1 MPPFP
6 AFTPNPRIDLRGPD
20 ATIGGPIEPDDPFP
34 LSLFRNSNEPMAV
47 SSGVD
52 LRVTRN
58 LDLLVALKQVVGDF
72 AKREEQL
79 TRGLLAKR
87 GAANRK
93 HRDGMDKVESRLA
106 VQLAETETH
115 FKSEEDRVNEIFA
128 NRRGRIEQLGA
139 VGLRTLPRRAE
150 AAKGRWMGE
159 LQMRRFHA
167 ERNRDAG
174 TKAAGATAAE
184 FSAQLAAQQGSL
196 AKLEQHARKFFRG
209 YGSLIK
215 MLHGTSAPAEAG
227 GADPAEIIH
236 ALSGKIAQADAQLAG
251 FRKLAL
257 PRCFSEIPPIA
268 LVLIVVVAG
277 GVLAL
282 VLGGGSG
289 ALGVAG
295 AVVVALIAVIFGIHH
310 AGFAQAKMPAGGVA
324 LTIAEA
330 RNLHAQCEAAAQR
343 AHADDQQR
351 VAEEYERA
359 SDAIQK
365 QWERADDIESEFE
378 AKGRAR
384 FALNVPR
391 ALQRNRNM
399 LVPRLNRIERE
410 RAERL
415 AQFQADAGAR
425 TQTIAATYASES
437 AELTATEEA
446 EWGALQSEWT
456 REITTLYSA
465 IDEMNAATAADFP
478 EWSPALVESWRP
490 PVHFVSATKFASLN
504 LSLVQ
509 RHDANPKDIA
519 RLALPGS
526 PRVSIPLA
534 LTFPD
539 RASLLFET
547 SESGGTA
554 VIGAL
559 ENVILRLLATTPP
572 GKLAFT
578 IIDPVGLGQNF
589 AGLMHLGDYE
599 ESLINRRIWTQRD
612 QIEERLGELSEHIE
626 KVIQMYLRNEYTTI
640 TEYNEQAGSIAE
652 KYHFLV
658 VADFPANFSE
668 TAVKRLQSIALS
680 GPRCGIFTL
689 IHWDQRHQ
697 MPDGFVA
704 DELRKN
710 SVCIRREGEQFVL
723 HKKQLEAGGTLVLDP
738 PPEPG
743 LAVELVHKIGKASI
757 DSNRV
762 EVPFAQ
768 ITPPKEER
776 WTLDTTTELRIP
788 IGRTGAT
795 KHQYLAIGKGTR
807 QHALFA
813 GKTGSGKSTLFH
825 VIITNLALACSP
837 EQVEFYLIDFKKGVE
852 FKCYATKRLPHA
864 RVVAIESDREFALS
878 VLQRVDA
885 ELKRRGD
892 MFRALG
898 VQDIA
903 GYKRAGGTEP
913 MPRSLLLIDEFQE
926 FFVEDDSVAQSAS
939 LLFDRIVRQGRAF
952 GIHVLLGS
960 QTLGGAYSL
969 ARATLGQMVIRV
981 ALQCS
986 EADAYLIMDD
996 SNPAPRLLTRPGEG
1010 IYNDAAGAIEGN
1022 SPFQVVWLP
1031 DDERDAWLDEVRALA
1046 EQHHIAP
1053 SSPIVFEGNAPA
1065 DIRENAPLESALRH
1079 PPSAIPT
1086 APRAWL
1092 GAPNSIKGPTE
1103 AVFQRQSGNHLL
1115 IVGQRED
1122 AALTMLGLALLALA
1136 AQHPRSTAR
1145 FIFLLN
1151 AAPGTSDSDFI
1162 EKIIAASGHE
1172 ITLARAHDIPAIMNE
1187 IAADQKAR
1195 STGTEPAL
1203 FLFIHGLHKFKKLRH
1218 EDDFSF
1224 SSSSEGEGNPGA
1236 QLTDIITE
1244 GSALGVHI
1252 LTSIDTLNNVNRA
1265 MSRKA
1270 LSEFEM
1276 RVVFQMSANDSA
1288 SLIDN
1293 PKASALGLHRAI
1305 FYNEH
1310 EGSLE
1315 TFRPYAMPD
1324 AEWFSRKV

>member
-1 MPPFP
+1 MS
-6 AFTPNPRIDLRGPD
+6 R
-20 ATIGGPIEPDDPFP
+20 
-34 LSLFRNSNEPMAV
+34 
-47 SSGVD
+47 GVD
-52 LRVTRN
+52 LRVTRS
-58 LDLLVALKQVVGDF
+58 LDLLVALKQAVADF
-72 AKREEQL
+72 GKREETL
-79 TRGLLAKR
+79 TRELLSKR

-93 HRDGMDKVESRLA
+93 QRDGVEKADARLA
-106 VQLAETETH
+106 TQM
-115 FKSEEDRVNEIFA
+115 EEARARFADEEMRVNAFHA
-128 NRRGRIEQLGA
+128 ARQARIAQLGV
-139 VGLRTLPRRAE
+139 VGFRSLPKRAE
-150 AAKGRWMGE
+150 AEKGRWMGE

-167 ERNRDAG
+167 ERNRDSG
-174 TKAAGATAAE
+174 LKAADSDAADFAARLSEQQASLGTLEKHAHKFFGGYGALTKILRAAQPGADAVPDDLVE
-184 FSAQLAAQQGSL
+184 MFGALRAKLTSADEQLAQ
-196 AKLEQHARKFFRG
+196 
-209 YGSLIK
+209 
-215 MLHGTSAPAEAG
+215 
-227 GADPAEIIH
+227 
-236 ALSGKIAQADAQLAG
+236 

-257 PRCFSEIPPIA
+257 PRCFSDVPLIA
-268 LVLIVVVAG
+268 VFLLIVVAG
-277 GVLAL
+277 GVLAIF
-282 VLGGGSG
+282 LGGKGN
-289 ALGVAG
+289 ALP
-295 AVVVALIAVIFGIHH
+295 I
-310 AGFAQAKMPAGGVA
+310 AGGVVAA
-324 LTIAEA
+324 LLAVVFAVHRIGCGQAKAPAAGIATTLAEA
-330 RNLHAQCEAAAQR
+330 RGLCARCATASQSAYVEER
-343 AHADDQQR
+343 QR
-351 VAEEYERA
+351 VEDVYQQTSA
-359 SDAIQK
+359 AIQK
-365 QWERADDIESEFE
+365 QWERADEVGQEFE
-378 AKGRAR
+378 DKARAKLEAQ
-384 FALNVPR
+384 VPR
-391 ALQRNRNM
+391 ASKKNAGLSA
-399 LVPRLNRIERE
+399 PRIADVKSEGAARIVRIE
-410 RAERL
+410 
-415 AQFQADAGAR
+415 ADAEVRKRQFNDAHAAE
-425 TQTIAATYASES
+425 IAEI
-437 AELTATEEA
+437 TATEGLRWATLE
-446 EWGALQSEWT
+446 EQWSG
-456 REITTLYSA
+456 EIARLFA
-465 IDEMNAATAADFP
+465 QIDEMNAATEAAFP
-478 EWSPALVESWRP
+478 AWSPDLVENWKP
-490 PVHFVSATKFASLN
+490 PAHFVPATKFGELRAN
-504 LSLVQ
+504 LIQ
-509 RHDANPKDIA
+509 RHDSNPKDIA
-519 RLALPGS
+519 RLVIPGT
-526 PRVSIPLA
+526 PRVIIPLS

-547 SESGGTA
+547 HESGGAA

-559 ENVILRLLATTPP
+559 ENVILRLLSTTPP

-612 QIEERLGELSEHIE
+612 QIEERLGELSDHIE
-626 KVIQMYLRNEYTTI
+626 KVIQMYLRNEYATI
-640 TEYNEQAGSIAE
+640 TEYNEHAGSIAE
-652 KYHFLV
+652 KYQFLV

-668 TAVKRLQSIALS
+668 TAVKRLQSIAVS

-689 IHWDQRHQ
+689 IHWDQRQ
-697 MPDGFVA
+697 TAPDGFVA

-710 SVCIRREGEQFVL
+710 SVCIRREGEQFIL
-723 HKKQLEAGGTLVLDP
+723 NKKQLEAGGVLVLDP

-776 WTLDTTTELRIP
+776 WTLDTTSELRIP

-852 FKCYATKRLPHA
+852 FKCYATKKLPHA

-926 FFVEDDSVAQSAS
+926 FFVEDDLVAQGAS

-981 ALQCS
+981 ALQCN

-1031 DDERDAWLDEVRALA
+1031 DDERDVWLDEVRTLA
-1046 EQHHIAP
+1046 EQHHVKP

-1065 DIRENAPLESALRH
+1065 DIRENAILESAFQT
-1079 PPSAIPT
+1079 PSATIPT

-1122 AALTMLGLALLALA
+1122 AALTMLGLAMLALA
-1136 AQHPRSTAR
+1136 AEHPRGAAR

-1151 AAPGTSDSDFI
+1151 AAAGTPDSEFI
-1162 EKIIAASGHE
+1162 GKIIAASGHE
-1172 ITLARAHDIPAIMNE
+1172 ITLAGAHDIPAIMNE

-1195 STGTEPAL
+1195 TTGTEPAL

-1224 SSSSEGEGNPGA
+1224 SSGSDSEANPGA
-1236 QLTDIITE
+1236 QLIDLITE
-1244 GSALGVHI
+1244 GSALGMHI

-1270 LSEFEM
+1270 LSEFAM

-1305 FYNEH
+1305 FYNDH
-1310 EGSLE
+1310 EGTLE
-1315 TFRPYAMPD
+1315 TFRPYAAPD
-1324 AEWFSRKV
+1324 AEWLSGVAAS